1 MSIFGIPLFVPYETY
16 KTFVITNFDYV
27 VSNDF
32 MYVGY
37 LMINAMYLFALYLF
51 FKFTYKVVITII
63 NHFI

>member
-1 MSIFGIPLFVPYETY
+1 MSIFGVPLFIPYDTY
-16 KTFVITNFDYV
+16 NTFVITNFDYV

-32 MYVGY
+32 MYIGY

-51 FKFTYKVVITII
+51 FKFTYKVVIMII